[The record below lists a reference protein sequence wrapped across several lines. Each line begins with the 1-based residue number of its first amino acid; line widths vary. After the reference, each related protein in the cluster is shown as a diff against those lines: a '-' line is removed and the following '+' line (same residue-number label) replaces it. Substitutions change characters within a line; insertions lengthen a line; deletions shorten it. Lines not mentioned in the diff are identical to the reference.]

1 MSKNQKF
8 IKVSEEKGKGT
19 FKFKDFEKEA
29 SFKLEF
35 YIGKE
40 ALVFMDES
48 FFSEV
53 SVKLSNLHNQK
64 SVEATLYGK
73 MENGLKVHIERL
85 ILIQSA

>member
-40 ALVFMDES
+40 ALVFMD
-48 FFSEV
+48 
-53 SVKLSNLHNQK
+53 
-64 SVEATLYGK
+64 
-73 MENGLKVHIERL
+73 
-85 ILIQSA
+85 